1 MSVKLEKNQGCCSGI
16 SPAEE
21 HSAENDLPKLQHNAE
36 KSAIAQ
42 SAYEEGES
50 YQASALWTEGDWSQ
64 AGAIAMVDE

>member
-1 MSVKLEKNQGCCSGI
+1 MSVKLEKNQGYCSGI

-50 YQASALWTEGDWSQ
+50 YQASAL
-64 AGAIAMVDE
+64 